1 MSLAR
6 IYFAVLSIAKTVRET
21 HMRHD
26 RKAQMRL
33 PMTGANLSRRTLLQ
47 RAGWV
52 TAGAVFAPNVLTAA
66 ETVSPVMA
74 KLSSYMSEARSRAL
88 PDEVIE
94 KAKRH
99 TLDTLGAMISGSEL
113 PPGHAAIRFARAY
126 GGEKVATIAGSNV
139 LCGAIEAAL
148 ANGVLAHSDETDD
161 SHAPSQCHP
170 GCAIVPAALAAGE
183 LYGIDGTQFLRAVAL
198 GYDIGPRVTMTMG
211 GQALQSKYHRS
222 SHSIAGTF
230 GAAAAAGSA
239 ANLSAQQMRW
249 LLDYASQEASGIA
262 SWQRDTDHMEKG
274 FVFAGMPARNGVTA
288 AMLVKA
294 GWTGIDDVFS
304 GADNFLQAY
313 APEADPSGL
322 VEKLGERYEVTR
334 TNIKKWTVG
343 SPIQA
348 ALDALENLMKKHP
361 LEPDQVRKIIV
372 RIAPTAGSVV
382 DNRNIPDIC
391 LQHLIA
397 VMLIDKTV
405 SFRSA
410 HDKPRMQDPDVLR
423 QRAKVQ
429 LVGDDEL
436 QKELPSREAIIEVT
450 LNDGTHWS
458 ERVNAVRGTA
468 ENPMTREEVAAKAR
482 DLMTPILGAAA
493 CNSLIDKVLAFENVK
508 DIRELRPLL
517 QRG

>member
-1 MSLAR
+1 
-6 IYFAVLSIAKTVRET
+6 
-21 HMRHD
+21 MRHD
-26 RKAQMRL
+26 RKAQMRV
-33 PMTGANLSRRTLLQ
+33 PNSGANLSRRTLLQ

-52 TAGAVFAPNVLTAA
+52 TAGAVFGPNVLTAA

-74 KLSSYMSEARSRAL
+74 KLSSYMSEARSRSL

-113 PPGHAAIRFARAY
+113 PPGRAAIQFARAY
-126 GGEKVATIAGSNV
+126 GGDKVATIAGSNV

-161 SHAPSQCHP
+161 SHALSHCHP
-170 GCAIVPAALAAGE
+170 GCAIVPAALAVGE
-183 LYGIDGTQFLRAVAL
+183 QFGIDGTQFLRAVAL
-198 GYDIGPRVTMTMG
+198 GYDIGPRVTMTLG
-211 GQALQSKYHRS
+211 GQAVQFRYHRS

-230 GAAAAAGSA
+230 GAAAAAGCA
-239 ANLSAQQMRW
+239 ASLSAQQMRW
-249 LLDYASQEASGIA
+249 LLDYTSQESSGIA

-288 AMLVKA
+288 AVLVKA
-294 GWTGIDDVFS
+294 GWTGIDDVLS

-361 LEPDQVRKIIV
+361 LEPDQVQKIIV
-372 RIAPTAGSVV
+372 RIAPTEGSIVS
-382 DNRNIPDIC
+382 NRNIPDIC

-410 HDKPRMQDPDVLR
+410 HDKPRMQDPAVLR

-429 LVGDDEL
+429 FVGDDEL
-436 QKELPSREAIIEVT
+436 QKELPAREAIVEVT
-450 LNDGTHWS
+450 LNDGTHLS

-482 DLMTPILGAAA
+482 DLMTPVLGSAA
-493 CNSLIDKVLAFENVK
+493 CENLIGKVLAIENVK

-517 QRG
+517 QRS